1 MTRCF
6 IGEVSL
12 IGSFMRGLPLATKQ
26 KILNSQGDNDLILDS
41 SLSLVSILMASCC
54 AISASM

>member
-12 IGSFMRGLPLATKQ
+12 IGSFMRVMLIATKQ
-26 KILNSQGDNDLILDS
+26 KILNSQNDNDLILDS